1 MAVDANSKGVLFALM
16 TALVSGTAVFVN
28 SYAVK
33 GFEPFSFVAVRN
45 LAVVLLLVAG
55 VLLAGQLSA
64 VRSLSRRQWTAL
76 AFIGL
81 IGGAVPFLLYFQG
94 LALVA
99 GAARA
104 SFLYRSLFFIAAI
117 LGIVWMK
124 EQVTRNVIIGVG
136 IAMLG
141 NLLLLGGA
149 TSGAWGAGE
158 LLVLGAT
165 VMWACEY
172 AVAKKVMKDEEI
184 SPRMLALGRMG
195 FGAIILL
202 IFTALTGQLWAAS
215 SYSTLQWE
223 WVAISAAFLCAFV
236 GFWYVGL
243 AGTTLTNATAALV
256 LGGPLT
262 ALLALAFAGTALEPL
277 SALGLLLMSVGSC
290 MIIGYSNIVQSLSA
304 LKRLF
309 VWKIRA

>member
-1 MAVDANSKGVLFALM
+1 MADDIRAKGVLFALM
-16 TALVSGTAVFVN
+16 TALVSGTSVFVN

-55 VLLAGQLSA
+55 VLLAGQLSV
-64 VRSLSRRQWTAL
+64 VRSLTRRQWAAL
-76 AFIGL
+76 AFVGL

-117 LGIVWMK
+117 LGVVWMR
-124 EQVTRNVIIGVG
+124 ERVTRNVIIGVG

-149 TSGAWGAGE
+149 AEGAWGAGE

-165 VMWACEY
+165 TMWACEY
-172 AVAKKVMKDEEI
+172 AVAKKVMKEEEI

-195 FGAIILL
+195 FGALILL
-202 IFTALTGQLWAAS
+202 AFTAFTGQLWVAGA
-215 SYSTLQWE
+215 YSMLQWE
-223 WVAISAAFLCAFV
+223 WVGISAAFLFAFV

-243 AGTTLTNATAALV
+243 ASTTLSNATAALV

-262 ALLALAFAGTALEPL
+262 ALLSLAFAGTALEPL
-277 SALGLLLMSVGSC
+277 SALGLLLMAVGSC
-290 MIIGYSNIVQSLSA
+290 AIIGYSNIAESFSM
-304 LKRLF
+304 LKRLL
-309 VWKIRA
+309 VWKTRA